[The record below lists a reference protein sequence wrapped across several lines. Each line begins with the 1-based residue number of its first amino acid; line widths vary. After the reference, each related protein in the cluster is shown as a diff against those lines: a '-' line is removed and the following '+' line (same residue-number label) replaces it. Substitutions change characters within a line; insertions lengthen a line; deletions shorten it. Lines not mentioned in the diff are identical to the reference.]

1 MKKTV
6 LLVITLDT
14 KGPEALFLRGVL
26 ERLGVHVLLMDVGIF
41 PSPCGEGDLRRH
53 EVALA
58 GGRTI
63 ERLVEGNDKGEVI
76 GTMIRGAAALTRSL
90 YEQGRIHGVL
100 SIGGAQGTLI
110 GTTAM
115 RALPIGVPKVMLSTM
130 ASGDRPFA
138 AYVGTADI
146 TLIHSVVDFFGLNPI
161 LKQMLSNAAGAVAG
175 MLRAGT
181 VRPGKK
187 SRVAI
192 TIYGTTT
199 PAGMRIVSL
208 LGDRGYDVVAFHPN
222 GVGGMA
228 MEGMIRQ
235 GMFDGVIDLTLHEL
249 TDGLAGGDHA
259 AGPGRLEAASD
270 RGIPQVVVP
279 GSTDY
284 IVTGRFSALKPVFR
298 KRRTMLHNP
307 EMTFVQSSDREMA
320 RVGRTVAEKL
330 NRAPGNAVVVV
341 PLKGF
346 SYPNHEGR
354 VFYNPSGVQAF
365 VKGLQEKIS
374 LAIPVRLL
382 PLHINDEAFSD
393 AVVEE
398 YERLAKGNRPLI
410 PRKKPTKGDR
420 YVRRKDH

>member
-6 LLVITLDT
+6 LLIITMDT
-14 KGPEALFLRGVL
+14 KGPEALYLREAL
-26 ERLGVHVLLMDVGIF
+26 ERMGVDVLLMDVGVF
-41 PSPCGEGDLRRH
+41 PSPHGEGDLRRH

-58 GGRTI
+58 GGIRTI
-63 ERLVEGNDKGEVI
+63 ERLVEANDKGEAI
-76 GTMIRGAAALTRSL
+76 GAMIRGAAALTRSL
-90 YEQGRIHGVL
+90 YERGRIHGVL

-115 RALPIGVPKVMLSTM
+115 RTLPIGVPKVMLSTM

-138 AYVGTADI
+138 TYVGTADI

-161 LKQMLSNAAGAVAG
+161 LKQMLTNAAGAVAG
-175 MLRAGT
+175 MLRAGP

-208 LGDRGYDVVAFHPN
+208 LEDRGYDVVAFHPN

-249 TDGLAGGDHA
+249 TDELAGGDHA

-284 IVTGRFSALKPVFR
+284 IVTGRFSDLKPVFR

-307 EMTFVQSSDREMA
+307 EMTFVQPIRPGDGAGGTDRRREA
-320 RVGRTVAEKL
+320 ESCTGQHRGGRS
-330 NRAPGNAVVVV
+330 PQG
-341 PLKGF
+341 
-346 SYPNHEGR
+346 
-354 VFYNPSGVQAF
+354 
-365 VKGLQEKIS
+365 I
-374 LAIPVRLL
+374 LL
-382 PLHINDEAFSD
+382 SEP
-393 AVVEE
+393 
-398 YERLAKGNRPLI
+398 
-410 PRKKPTKGDR
+410 
-420 YVRRKDH
+420 